1 MDIISDVVIL
11 VSVLISVSVL
21 VDTLLDLH
29 HIKKWFLQVH
39 IKYVSV
45 INIYSM

>member
-29 HIKKWFLQVH
+29 HIKMVSTGAHK
-39 IKYVSV
+39 ICKCNKY
-45 INIYSM
+45 I